1 MITME
6 LSDTVKQE
14 IDHWLAKFPEDQRRS
29 AVVAALLAVQEEQ
42 GGWITDEA
50 MHAVAE
56 YLQIPPIEVF
66 EVATF
71 YDMYEL
77 KPIGKHK
84 ISLCTNVAC
93 MLRGS
98 DEIKAYVQERLG
110 IKMGETTP
118 DGKFSLREWECL
130 AACANAPVCQVN
142 DKQYHEDLTVSRMK
156 ELIDRLE
163 QEAD

>member
-1 MITME
+1 MRVME
-6 LSDTVKQE
+6 LSDKVKQE
-14 IDHWLAKFPEDQRRS
+14 IDHWLAKFPANQRRS
-29 AVVAALLAVQEEQ
+29 AVVAALLAVQDDQE
-42 GGWITDEA
+42 GWISDEA

-84 ISLCTNVAC
+84 ICLCTNVSC

-98 DEIKAYVQERLG
+98 EDVKAYLEKRLG

-118 DGKFSLREWECL
+118 DGKFSLRESECL
-130 AACANAPVCQVN
+130 AACANAPVCQVDN
-142 DKQYHEDLTVSRMK
+142 QKYHEDLTVESMK

-163 QEAD
+163 QGAD